1 MNNFK
6 KKINVLQSLI
16 IVTKKYRVELYY
28 LKGKV

>member
-6 KKINVLQSLI
+6 KKINVILI
-16 IVTKKYRVELYY
+16 FMIVTKKYRVELYY